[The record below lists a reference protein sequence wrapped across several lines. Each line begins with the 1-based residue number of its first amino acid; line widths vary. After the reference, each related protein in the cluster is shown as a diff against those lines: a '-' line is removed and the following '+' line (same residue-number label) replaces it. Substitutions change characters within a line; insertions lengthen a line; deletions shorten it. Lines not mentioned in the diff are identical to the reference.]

1 MSHSK
6 CTLIHMD
13 WFELGSKDAVI
24 EYVKSNTGN
33 GSGRAGSSPYAAIF
47 IKECFPVGKE
57 DLRAVNGNDLP
68 SPDSQEPCVESKR
81 ILTTEEIQRAL
92 KSFFENGMAD
102 FGTCFAES
110 LLGAADK
117 VVNIDYLSKR
127 RGL

>member
-1 MSHSK
+1 MPYGKGTFTDAHG
-6 CTLIHMD
+6 
-13 WFELGSKDAVI
+13 FELCIKDAVI
-24 EYVKSNTGN
+24 QYIESNTGN

-110 LLGAADK
+110 MLGAADK